1 MQNRQKYYKRIAE
14 NKEKLYTTSGE
25 RKLRGTKMKKSLM
38 FAVAVVCAAVMAVTG
53 CSKSEKKIKIGIIQL
68 VEHSALDANYK
79 GFVDGLAEAGYV
91 DGKNIKIDYQNA
103 QGEQANCVTI
113 AEKLINDRDDLI
125 FAIATPA
132 AQAVA
137 NLTKDIPI
145 LVSSVTD
152 PASAKLVA
160 DNNAPGGNVSG
171 TSDLTPCAAQ
181 MDLLKKLVPNA
192 KTVGMLYCSSEQNS
206 HFQVK
211 LAEQACDK
219 LGLKYI
225 EGTVSNSNEIQQVV
239 TSLCGKVDVI
249 YSPTDNMIAAGMSL
263 VSQIATDSGIPTI
276 CGEEGMVHAGG
287 LATYGINYYELGKLT
302 AKMAVEILKGEKKP
316 AEMPI
321 QYLEKFDLRFNEE
334 TAKKLGITIPENL

>member
-1 MQNRQKYYKRIAE
+1 
-14 NKEKLYTTSGE
+14 
-25 RKLRGTKMKKSLM
+25 MKKL
-38 FAVAVVCAAVMAVTG
+38 FAAAAAVCALAVGFSG
-53 CSKSEKKIKIGIIQL
+53 CSKTGDKKIKIGVIQL

-91 DGKNIKIDYQNA
+91 DGKNIKIDYHNA
-103 QGEQANCVTI
+103 QGEQVNCVTI

-145 LVSSVTD
+145 LISSVTD
-152 PASAKLVA
+152 PESAKLVQK
-160 DNNAPGGNVSG
+160 NTAPGGNVTG

-181 MDLLKKLVPNA
+181 IDLLKKIVPGA

-206 HFQVK
+206 YFQIA
-211 LAEQACDK
+211 LAKAACDK

-225 EGTVSNSNEIQQVV
+225 DGTVSNANEIQQVV
-239 TSLCGKVDVI
+239 ANLCGKVDAI

-263 VSQIATDSGIPTI
+263 VSQVANESKVPVI
-276 CGEEGMVHAGG
+276 CGEEGMVNAGG
-287 LATYGINYYELGKLT
+287 LATYGINYYELGKQT
-302 AKMAVEILKGEKKP
+302 AKMAVEILRDGKKP

-321 QYLEKFDLRFNEE
+321 EYLQNCDLTVNAETEK
-334 TAKKLGITIPENL
+334 ALGITVPRE

>member
-1 MQNRQKYYKRIAE
+1 
-14 NKEKLYTTSGE
+14 
-25 RKLRGTKMKKSLM
+25 MKKL
-38 FAVAVVCAAVMAVTG
+38 FAAAAALCSVVIGFSG
-53 CSKSEKKIKIGIIQL
+53 CSKSGDKKIKIGVIQL

-91 DGKNIKIDYQNA
+91 DGQNIKIDYHNA
-103 QGEQANCVTI
+103 QGEQVNCVTI

-145 LVSSVTD
+145 LISSVTD
-152 PASAKLVA
+152 PESAKLVQK
-160 DNNAPGGNVSG
+160 NTAPGGNVTG

-181 MDLLKKLVPNA
+181 MELLKKIVPNA

-206 HFQVK
+206 YFQVG
-211 LAEQACDK
+211 LAKAACDK

-225 EGTVSNSNEIQQVV
+225 DGTVSNANEIQQVV
-239 TSLCGKVDVI
+239 TNLCGKVDVI
-249 YSPTDNMIAAGMSL
+249 YSPTDNMIAAGMTL
-263 VSQIATDSGIPTI
+263 VSQVANEKKIPTI
-276 CGEEGMVHAGG
+276 CGEEGMVKAGG
-287 LATYGINYYELGKLT
+287 LATYGINYYELGKQT
-302 AKMAVEILKGEKKP
+302 AKMAVEILRDGKNP

-321 QYLEKFDLRFNEE
+321 EYLQNCDLTVNEE
-334 TAKKLGITIPENL
+334 TEKVLGITVPRD